1 MKSKK
6 TTLTNENKHGRG
18 TNKDVSKVHH
28 LGGEKI
34 IKVVSFFF
42 FYVCVCVPVWMRFS
56 SGVFFNHHSP
66 SNESKLDPTPSD
78 KDVAPTHR
86 LGFDEVEERVSLNM
100 ASDKLAS
107 FFFF

>member
-1 MKSKK
+1 
-6 TTLTNENKHGRG
+6 
-18 TNKDVSKVHH
+18 
-28 LGGEKI
+28 
-34 IKVVSFFF
+34 
-42 FYVCVCVPVWMRFS
+42 MRFS

-107 FFFF
+107 FFFFKSRGATTKILIFLGDCLSLLPQRQLLLESRCDERQRRFFFSNEMK

>member
-1 MKSKK
+1 
-6 TTLTNENKHGRG
+6 
-18 TNKDVSKVHH
+18 
-28 LGGEKI
+28 
-34 IKVVSFFF
+34 
-42 FYVCVCVPVWMRFS
+42 MRFS

-107 FFFF
+107 FFLKSFKGGHHKNSNLLRGLPFIVAPTPTVAGEPLR